1 MKLDPSQAFSLA
13 VVAEL
18 KRVRLA
24 KGLSQRVLAESAGL
38 SRAAITHIEAGI
50 RNPTMIVCHAL
61 AAALGVSLSA
71 ILRRVERKGRR

>member
-1 MKLDPSQAFSLA
+1 MKLDSSQAFSLA

-24 KGLSQRVLAESAGL
+24 KGLSQRVLAESAGV

-61 AAALGVSLSA
+61 AASLGVSLSA